1 MSEQITRSIE
11 LVRRAQDGDRTAL
24 NRLIQRYQ
32 ERVLKLV
39 RLRLG
44 AKLRQRVE
52 SEDIAQETF
61 ITAVRL
67 LDNFEMR
74 DEASLIHW
82 LARIAERQ
90 ITAAADFHSAEKRD
104 LDRAAPFVAEAG
116 AAKVNLEPTADA
128 DRPDA
133 ELVRGEERRV
143 VEDCLARLPEEY
155 REVILL
161 RDYTGLA
168 WEFIAEQIGSPTAGA
183 ARMKHGRALIE
194 LGKLVRDAG
203 LQS

>member
-1 MSEQITRSIE
+1 MSDPITRSIE
-11 LVRRAQDGDRTAL
+11 LVRRAQAGDRTSL
-24 NRLIQRYQ
+24 NRLIERYQ

-44 AKLRQRVE
+44 AKLRQRIE
-52 SEDIAQETF
+52 SGDIAQETF

-67 LDNFEMR
+67 IDQFEMR

-116 AAKVNLEPTADA
+116 GAKPNVEPGADV
-128 DRPDA
+128 DRPEV

-143 VEDCLARLPEEY
+143 VETCLAQLPEEY

-168 WEFIAEQIGSPTAGA
+168 WDFIAEQIGSPSAGA
-183 ARMKHGRALIE
+183 ARMRHGRALIE
-194 LGKLVRDAG
+194 LGKLVREAG